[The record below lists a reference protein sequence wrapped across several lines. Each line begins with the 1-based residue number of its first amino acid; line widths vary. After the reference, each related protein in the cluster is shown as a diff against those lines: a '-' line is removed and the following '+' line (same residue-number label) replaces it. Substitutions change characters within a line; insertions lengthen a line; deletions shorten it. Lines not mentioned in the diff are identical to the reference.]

1 MAALSVGV
9 ITNDSHTYTERM
21 TMDLTDKIAA
31 YANAL
36 DSDID
41 AERLQQVR
49 NSELWRGWMGTIYG
63 CGVATTAG
71 YAFDTKAEA
80 VENARVMREQC
91 REIRRNTNDERNA
104 L

>member
-1 MAALSVGV
+1 
-9 ITNDSHTYTERM
+9 
-21 TMDLTDKIAA
+21 MDFTDKVAA

-36 DSDID
+36 DSDIG
-41 AERLQQVR
+41 AERFQQVR

-63 CGVATTAG
+63 CGVGTKNG

-80 VENARVMREQC
+80 VENARIMRDQC

>member
-36 DSDID
+36 D
-41 AERLQQVR
+41 
-49 NSELWRGWMGTIYG
+49 
-63 CGVATTAG
+63 G

-80 VENARVMREQC
+80 LENARTMREQC

>member
-1 MAALSVGV
+1 M
-9 ITNDSHTYTERM
+9 
-21 TMDLTDKIAA
+21 MDFTDKVAA

-36 DSDID
+36 DSDIG

-80 VENARVMREQC
+80 LENARTMREQC